1 MVFHNVQGVLKELL
15 TPGCL
20 ESMDIEQKILLGVD
34 DSESSRQ
41 AVTAAGALIKDRR
54 GSIITLFYG
63 APDPHLSSLKKLLR
77 LTPKA
82 VEEYRKVLSL
92 QEHRVLERNEEALI
106 GLGLE
111 AERVMI
117 RGEGKCHDPAGTM
130 LKLAGSEGF
139 EVIAVARSNSPRP
152 KRMLM
157 GPITS
162 RLIHSAD
169 ERAVWVIDPPI
180 ASHNVLVA
188 LVGAP
193 ISRRVMEHAIR
204 YFAHLKE
211 SKFTFFHVVPP
222 LPPQYWDNT
231 RILTEQER
239 KEREIQIAQWT
250 KEYADK
256 VREIADEGKER
267 LLKAGVREN
276 NVTYKAQAVE
286 IGMARDI
293 LIELVRGNYGIL
305 VLGRKGSRAASPFR
319 LGSKANKLLQ
329 NAQDCM
335 ICLVN

>member
-1 MVFHNVQGVLKELL
+1 
-15 TPGCL
+15 
-20 ESMDIEQKILLGVD
+20 MDIEQKILLGVD
-34 DSESSRQ
+34 DSESARQ
-41 AVTAAGALIKDRR
+41 AVTSAGALMKDRK
-54 GSIITLFYG
+54 SSNITLFYG
-63 APDPHLSSLKKLLR
+63 APNPHLSSLTKLLR
-77 LTPKA
+77 LTPTA

-92 QEHRVLERNEEALI
+92 QEHRVLERTEEALI
-106 GLGLE
+106 GSGLE

-130 LKLAGSEGF
+130 LKLAALEGF
-139 EVIAVARSNSPRP
+139 EVIAVARSNNPRP
-152 KRMLM
+152 KRMIM
-157 GPITS
+157 GSLTS
-162 RLIHSAD
+162 RLIHLAG

-250 KEYADK
+250 EEYADR
-256 VREIADEGKER
+256 VREIADEGKEK
-267 LLKAGVREN
+267 LLKAGVRER
-276 NVTYKAQAVE
+276 NVTFKAQAVE

-293 LIELVRGNYGIL
+293 LTELVSGNYGIL
-305 VLGRKGSRAASPFR
+305 VVGRKGSREASPFR
-319 LGSKANKLLQ
+319 LGSKANKLLYSAQ
-329 NAQDCM
+329 NCM
-335 ICLVN
+335 TCLIN